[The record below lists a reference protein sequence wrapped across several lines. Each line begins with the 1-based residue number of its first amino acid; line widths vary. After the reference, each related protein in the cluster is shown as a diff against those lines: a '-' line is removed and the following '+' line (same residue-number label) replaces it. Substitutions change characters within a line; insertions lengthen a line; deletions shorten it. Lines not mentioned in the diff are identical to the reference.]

1 MARSVTT
8 DNGKTV
14 RRKPAATKPARRAY
28 DVAMVEAKWRA
39 EWERSGLYRADLTSA
54 RRPYY
59 NLMMFP
65 YPSAEGLHVG
75 NMYSYIGSD
84 VHGRFQAMRGFDVFE
99 PMGFDAFG
107 IHSENFAIKQGAHPR
122 PLTER
127 IVARF
132 REQLRRIGNRFDWS
146 REVQSTDP
154 AYYRWTQWIFVQL
167 FKAGL
172 AERKRGAVNW
182 CPNDKTVLADE
193 QVIDGCCERCGA
205 VVERRELEQWYFA
218 ITKYADRLL
227 DNLDR
232 LDWSAR
238 VVAAQRHWIGR
249 STGVEFRFTIPSTA
263 EPETENFNRRGRRE
277 RRGQRAEEESRD
289 EKSEIA
295 ENGRMEEVRDAVDVG
310 AVAATPSSAFS
321 SPSLS
326 DSATSASSAVQSSDS
341 ASGVEVAVFTT
352 RPDTIYGVTFV
363 VLSPEHPA
371 VARVTD
377 AARRAAVAAYV
388 EQARH
393 VRVRPEE
400 IAERPVTGIF
410 TGAYAVHPLTGA
422 RLPVWV
428 ADYVLMEYGTGA
440 IMAVPAH
447 DARDFAFARA
457 MGLPIRPVVVK
468 DVETENYHRG
478 HGGTR
483 RQKGEEQSVSEG
495 AARANETQPNNTRS
509 NSPSSISSSAT
520 SVSSAVHSSDVSL
533 EEAYTGEG
541 VLVGSGEFSG
551 MASAEAGEAIGRRLE
566 ELGIGRRTVKYHLR
580 DWLISRQRY
589 WGPPI
594 PIIYCPEHGAVPV
607 PEDQLPVPLP
617 YVEDYRPTGTGV
629 SPLAADAA
637 FVHTTCPICGGAAR
651 RETDVS
657 DNFLDSAWYFLRY
670 PSHDDTNAP
679 WDAAMTRK
687 WLPVDMYVGGAE
699 HSVLHLLYSR
709 FITMALHDLGHL
721 GFEEPFP
728 HFRANG
734 MITTNGAK
742 ISKSRPETYV
752 SPDTY
757 LDTIGAD
764 AFRTYL
770 MFMGP
775 YEGGGDFND
784 RGLGGVTRFL
794 DRVWRFVTER
804 GPTAAKAKPAGAARQ
819 ALHAT
824 IRQVTDEITVFK
836 YNTAIAALMKYLNTL
851 EARPAGVTRAETR
864 ALVTLLAPF
873 APFIADEL
881 WHVLGGS
888 GSVHAQSWP
897 EVDEA
902 ALRTERVTLVVQVDG
917 RTRDHIT
924 VSTDAS
930 AEDIRTAALAAPNA
944 ARFVAGAAVRGV
956 VIVPGRLVNVV
967 TGEV

>member
-1 MARSVTT
+1 MVRTSAR
-8 DNGKTV
+8 DNGKTT
-14 RRKPAATKPARRAY
+14 RGKPPATAAKPARRAY
-28 DVAMVEAKWRA
+28 DVAAVEAKWRT
-39 EWERSGLYRADLTSA
+39 EWERSGLYRTDLRGA
-54 RRPYY
+54 RKPYY

-84 VHGRFQAMRGFDVFE
+84 VHGRFQAMRGSDVFE

-127 IVARF
+127 NVARF
-132 REQLRRIGNRFDWS
+132 RAQLRRIGNRFDWS
-146 REVQSTDP
+146 REIQSTDP
-154 AYYRWTQWIFVQL
+154 AYYRWTQWIFVRL

-193 QVIDGCCERCGA
+193 QVIDGRCERCGA

-249 STGVEFRFTIPSTA
+249 STGVEFRFTIPVAATEA
-263 EPETENFNRRGRRE
+263 EDFNRGGRRGE
-277 RRGQRAEEESRD
+277 AESRG
-289 EKSEIA
+289 EKSEAVEIGGTVQGQEA
-295 ENGRMEEVRDAVDVG
+295 GDAR
-310 AVAATPSSAFS
+310 AVAP
-321 SPSLS
+321 SPSPSFSTRS
-326 DSATSASSAVQSSDS
+326 DSAASASSAVPSSDSS
-341 ASGVEVAVFTT
+341 ASGVEIAVFTT

-377 AARRAAVAAYV
+377 AAHREAVAAYV
-388 EQARH
+388 EQARR

-400 IAERPVTGIF
+400 IAERPVTGVF

-457 MGLPIRPVVVK
+457 LGLPIRSVVVK
-468 DVETENYHRG
+468 DEETENDHRG

-483 RQKGEEQSVSEG
+483 RQKAEEKNVSEG
-495 AARANETQPNNTRS
+495 AAHANETQPSSTRS
-509 NSPSSISSSAT
+509 ISPSS
-520 SVSSAVHSSDVSL
+520 VVVNSSDAPL
-533 EEAYTGEG
+533 EEPDTGEG
-541 VLVGSGEFSG
+541 VLVGSGEYSG
-551 MASAEAGEAIGRRLE
+551 MASAVAGEAIARRLE
-566 ELGIGRRTVKYHLR
+566 ALGIGRRTVKYHLR

-607 PEDQLPVPLP
+607 PEDQLPVLLP

-629 SPLAADAA
+629 SPLAADPA
-637 FVHTTCPICGGAAR
+637 FVHTTCPICGGPAR

-670 PSHDDTNAP
+670 PSHDDAEAP

-687 WLPVDMYVGGAE
+687 WLPVNMYVGGAE

-709 FITMALHDLGHL
+709 FITMALHDLEHL
-721 GFEEPFP
+721 DFEEPFP

-757 LDTIGAD
+757 LDTVGAD

-775 YEGGGDFND
+775 YEGGGDFSD

-794 DRVWRFVTER
+794 DRIWRFVTER
-804 GPTAAKAKPAGAARQ
+804 ASSAAKGEPAGAARRV
-819 ALHAT
+819 LHAT
-824 IRQVTDEITVFK
+824 IRQVTDDTAAFK
-836 YNTAIAALMKYLNTL
+836 YNTAIAALMKYLNEL
-851 EARPAGVTRAETR
+851 ETRPASVTRAEVR

-873 APFIADEL
+873 APFIAEEL
-881 WHVLGGS
+881 WHALGGG
-888 GSVHAQSWP
+888 GSVHAQPWP
-897 EVDEA
+897 PVDEA
-902 ALRTERVTLVVQVDG
+902 ALRAESVTLVVQVDG
-917 RTRDHIT
+917 RMRDRIT
-924 VSTDAS
+924 IAADAS
-930 AEDIRTAALAAPNA
+930 EEAIRAAALAAPNV
-944 ARFVAGAAVRGV
+944 ARFVAGAAEVRGV

-967 TGEV
+967 TGGA